1 MSNARDYLE
10 RIRAL
15 IISNS
20 QVVNW
25 DILREEAQGEK
36 GMFRYRLTLPDGSLL
51 ELFEFFIVT
60 ETEVQVTKYSFHW
73 QNSDGQLRKR
83 WDNAAHH
90 REISTYPNH
99 VHDKTEENVLPHKP
113 ITTEEL
119 LAIVTRAREITD

>member
-1 MSNARDYLE
+1 VNNARDYIE
-10 RIRAL
+10 RIRTL

-25 DILREEAQGEK
+25 EIAREEAQGNK
-36 GMFRYRLTLPDGSLL
+36 GMFRYRLTLQDGSFL

-60 ETEVQVTKYSFHW
+60 EAEVQVTKYSFHW
-73 QNSDGQLRKR
+73 QNYDGQLRKR

-99 VHDKTEENVLPHKP
+99 VHDKTEENVLPHQP
-113 ITTEEL
+113 IATEEL
-119 LAIVTRAREITD
+119 LEIVTTTTPE

>member
-1 MSNARDYLE
+1 MNNARDYLQ

-15 IISNS
+15 IIANS

-25 DILREEAQGEK
+25 GILREEAQGGK
-36 GMFRYRLTLPDGSLL
+36 GMFRYRLTLQDGSLL

-60 ETEVQVTKYSFHW
+60 ETEIQVTKYSFHW
-73 QNSDGQLRKR
+73 QNSGGQLRKR

-99 VHDKTEENVLPHKP
+99 VHERTEENVLPHKP

-119 LAIVTRAREITD
+119 LAIITREITD

>member
-1 MSNARDYLE
+1 MNNARDYIE

-15 IISNS
+15 IVSNQ
-20 QVVNW
+20 QVVSW
-25 DILREEAQGEK
+25 AIAREEAQGDR
-36 GMFRYRLTLPDGSLL
+36 GMFRYRLTLQDGTFL

-60 ETEVQVTKYSFHW
+60 EAEVQVTKYSFHW

-99 VHDKTEENVLPHKP
+99 VHDKTEENVLPHQP
-113 ITTEEL
+113 INTEQL
-119 LAIVTRAREITD
+119 LAIVTREIID

>member
-1 MSNARDYLE
+1 VNNARDYLE

-25 DILREEAQGEK
+25 DIAREEAQGDK
-36 GMFRYRLTLPDGSLL
+36 GMFRYRLTLQDGSFL

-60 ETEVQVTKYSFHW
+60 EAEVQVTKYSFHW

-99 VHDKTEENVLPHKP
+99 VHDTTEENVLPHQP

-119 LAIVTRAREITD
+119 LAIVTKTIPE